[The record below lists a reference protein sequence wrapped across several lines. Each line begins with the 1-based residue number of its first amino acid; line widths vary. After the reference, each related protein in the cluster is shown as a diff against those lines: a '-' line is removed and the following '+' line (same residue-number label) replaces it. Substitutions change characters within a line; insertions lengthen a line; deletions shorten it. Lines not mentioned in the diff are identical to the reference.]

1 MARKKAEPEEDN
13 PLRWLT
19 TYGDVVTL
27 LMAFFVMLYAISQ
40 VDQQKFLLFV
50 SGLQDPFGNPASVE
64 GILTDGNGIVG
75 SAQSIE
81 NLDSGAFAGV
91 ALLDGLP
98 DINEDNT
105 EQNGANEDAGA
116 ADGNNGEQDP
126 QRIET
131 TSELQEVQASLEEAL
146 AQAGFDD
153 AAEFVINERG
163 LTIAVATD
171 KVLFAS
177 GSSEFGDKGRDII
190 GVIAPT
196 LLEFSNDVLVEG
208 HTDTVPLNHDGYDNW
223 NLSSDRAL
231 AVLKLLVDSF
241 GIDPGRVAATGF
253 GEFRPKADND
263 TPEGR
268 ATNRRVE
275 LVIVAIQGS
284 RNG

>member
-64 GILTDGNGIVG
+64 GLLTDGNGIVG

-98 DINEDNT
+98 DINEDAT
-105 EQNGANEDAGA
+105 EQNGANKDEGA
-116 ADGNNGEQDP
+116 ADGNNGEDEP
-126 QRIET
+126 RAIET
-131 TSELQEVQASLEEAL
+131 TSELQEVRASLEEAL
-146 AQAGFDD
+146 AQAGFGD
-153 AAEFVINERG
+153 AVEFVIDERG

-177 GSSEFGDKGRDII
+177 GSSEFGDKGRDIV

-196 LLEFSNDVLVEG
+196 LREFSNDILVEG
-208 HTDTVPLNHDGYDNW
+208 HTDTVPLNHEGYDNW

-231 AVLKLLVDSF
+231 AVLKLLVNEF
-241 GIDPGRVAATGF
+241 GIEPTRLAATGF
-253 GEFRPKADND
+253 GEFRPKADNA

>member
-1 MARKKAEPEEDN
+1 MARKKVEPEEDN

-98 DINEDNT
+98 DINEDNA
-105 EQNGANEDAGA
+105 EQNGANEDVGT
-116 ADGNNGEQDP
+116 ADGNNGKEAP
-126 QRIET
+126 RRIET

-146 AQAGFDD
+146 AQAGFED
-153 AAEFVINERG
+153 AADFVINERG

-241 GIDPGRVAATGF
+241 GIAPGRVAATGF
-253 GEFRPKADND
+253 GEFRPKADNN

>member
-64 GILTDGNGIVG
+64 GLLTDGNGIVG

-98 DINEDNT
+98 DINEDAT
-105 EQNGANEDAGA
+105 EQNGANKDEGA
-116 ADGNNGEQDP
+116 ADGNNGEDEP
-126 QRIET
+126 RAIET
-131 TSELQEVQASLEEAL
+131 MSELQEVRASLEEAL
-146 AQAGFDD
+146 AQAGFGD
-153 AAEFVINERG
+153 AVEFVIDERG

-177 GSSEFGDKGRDII
+177 GSREFGDKGRDIV

-196 LLEFSNDVLVEG
+196 LREFSNDILVEG
-208 HTDTVPLNHDGYDNW
+208 HTDTVPLNHEGYDNW

-231 AVLKLLVDSF
+231 AVLKLLVNEF
-241 GIDPGRVAATGF
+241 GIEPTRLAATGF
-253 GEFRPKADND
+253 GEFRPKADNA